1 MQDFSPEDQYQLSRV
16 QMIANKKA
24 LEAQRAQ
31 QELDRLVLDLEH
43 KYAILATVPVA
54 EPGPTAAQGFSQIRK
69 SNGKGDA
76 QLIPAVSGGGHSD

>member
-1 MQDFSPEDQYQLSRV
+1 MQDFSPEDQYQLSKV

-43 KYAILATVPVA
+43 KYAILAAVPIA
-54 EPGPTAAQGFSQIRK
+54 EPDPTASQGFSQLRK